1 MKKICVAV
9 ALIFHGLSHWYF
21 TGEKR
26 KGGDVIIRGHQE
38 VGAGSQ

>member
-1 MKKICVAV
+1 MEIYVAIDI
-9 ALIFHGLSHWYF
+9 IFHSLSRWYF
-21 TGEKR
+21 RGEKR